1 MTNCDAVIVG
11 AGPYGLSAAAHL
23 KTIPGLQVKVFGEAM
38 ALWKH
43 SMPKGMFLRSPLS
56 ASHIAHPKKELTF
69 NAFAT
74 EHGTPLSKPIP
85 VDRFI
90 AYGDWFQR
98 KAVPDLD
105 PRNVAAIESNAQGF
119 KVTTNDGESIQS
131 RRVVIATGPGACKW
145 RPPEYDGL
153 PASMASHSCDHHDLG
168 RFAGKRVLVIGAGQS
183 ALENG
188 ALLHEAG
195 AHVEIIVRSPNVHWL
210 RWRSRLF
217 AILPVGRVL
226 YSPRDVGPAGVS
238 QLIARPELFR
248 KLPRDFQD
256 WATRRSVR
264 PAGALWL
271 MERLK
276 HVPIRTS
283 LTPTAITQTGG
294 QLRVRL
300 SDGTEQMCDHIM
312 FATGFRIDLAKYNFL
327 TPQLLGKIDQVKGYP
342 RLKTG
347 LESSVPGLH
356 FLGALSGWS
365 FGPVAR
371 FVSGTFY
378 SPDALMR
385 NIAASN

>member
-1 MTNCDAVIVG
+1 MTNYDTVIVG

-23 KTIPGLQVKVFGEAM
+23 KTIPGLQLRVFGEAM

-56 ASHIAHPKKELTF
+56 ASHIAHPKGELTF
-69 NAFAT
+69 NAFAA
-74 EHGTPLSKPIP
+74 ERGDPLSKPIP
-85 VDRFI
+85 LNRFI
-90 AYGDWFQR
+90 AYGDWYQK

-105 PRNVAAIESNAQGF
+105 SRNVAAIESNAKGF
-119 KVTTNDGESIQS
+119 KVTTDDGESVQS
-131 RRVVIATGPGACKW
+131 RRVVIAAGPGAFKW
-145 RPPEYDGL
+145 RPPEYAGL
-153 PASMASHSCDHHDLG
+153 PASLASHASEHTDLSH
-168 RFAGKRVLVIGAGQS
+168 FSGKRVLVVGAGQS

-195 AHVEIIVRSPNVHWL
+195 ARVEIIVRSSNVHWL

-238 QLIARPELFR
+238 QLIARPDLFR

-271 MERLK
+271 IDRLK
-276 HVPIRTS
+276 DVPLRTS
-283 LTPTAITQTGG
+283 LELTSVAQTGG

-300 SDGTEQMCDHIM
+300 SDGTEQVCDHIM
-312 FATGFRIDLAKYNFL
+312 FATGYRADLAKYRFL
-327 TPQLLGKIDQVKGYP
+327 TPPLLSAIDQVNGYP
-342 RLKTG
+342 RLKSG

-356 FLGALSGWS
+356 FLGAPSGWS

-378 SPDALMR
+378 SPEALR
-385 NIAASN
+385 RSIVAGN